1 MPKLKR
7 KSVSQRNVAM
17 RSLMRS
23 RRSAGDEGTD
33 CSVPDEGRDG
43 STDLLWS
50 VPDTA
55 ASAVRPS
62 GLGSVKQTEVQAC
75 LFKPSGSSVQ
85 ALKNRWRSSLPLKP
99 SGSSV
104 RADLLNDLLVELADE
119 ALVELPNVLPSRLPA
134 ENLVNDT
141 TEPENEKTC
150 VSGEVDNDSCFI
162 PQLVSSEVNQV
173 CTQLAEDCF
182 YTATPIIVESSK
194 MSYISI
200 VYGSFCQGDSRFSV
214 YSRGSQCTINS
225 LCALIYARYSNITAR
240 ETLDEV
246 LNVGDQLYQIVLHN
260 LKNSG
265 KFKHR
270 LLCLDEIP
278 DQVNV
283 LSRNVF
289 VQKSNVVSGVAV
301 ELPVNSALP
310 SLHQSLHTAFLNVQH
325 ILVMI
330 GAICSAVFVK
340 DDMFWLFDSH
350 SHGKH
355 GLSSPDGKSVLM
367 SFASLDD
374 LVIFLYAMYESMNID
389 LSCQFEILPLQFTVS
404 CVESSLF
411 FIANPEDE
419 VKDKEVQTTE
429 RKTKADSKKVSEDIL
444 KNNPLEVA
452 NCPTLPYASK
462 NIAYG
467 TFHQEHEQLNSYF
480 EDQHNKALKKGIGKN
495 NIKINQDICTKY
507 LDNCKEQ
514 ISLKTNK
521 RRVYMRKL
529 MQAKRAK
536 ETADE
541 RNARQ
546 YVEKQQK
553 EIARSDPL
561 KRDLERQKEKQQ
573 KEIARSDPL
582 KRDLER
588 QNEKQQKEIARSD
601 PQKRDLERQKE
612 KQQKEKARSDPQKRD
627 LERQKEKQQ
636 KEKARSDPQKRDL
649 ERQNEKQQ
657 KEIARSDPQ
666 KRDLERQ
673 KEKQQREIA
682 RSDPQNVT

>member
-17 RSLMRS
+17 RTLMRS

-62 GLGSVKQTEVQAC
+62 GLGSLKQTEVQAC
-75 LFKPSGSSVQ
+75 LFKPSGLSVQ
-85 ALKNRWRSSLPLKP
+85 NDLLYDLLY
-99 SGSSV
+99 
-104 RADLLNDLLVELADE
+104 DLLNDLLVELADE

-134 ENLVNDT
+134 ANLVNYT
-141 TEPENEKTC
+141 AEPENEKTC

-162 PQLVSSEVNQV
+162 PQHVSSEVNQV
-173 CTQLAEDCF
+173 CTQFAEDCF

-200 VYGSFCQGDSRFSV
+200 VNGSFCQGDSRFSV

-225 LCALIYARYSNITAR
+225 LCALIYARYTNITAR
-240 ETLDEV
+240 ESLDEV

-270 LLCLDEIP
+270 LLSLDEIP

-289 VQKSNVVSGVAV
+289 VQKSNVVSGFAV
-301 ELPVNSALP
+301 KLPVNSELP
-310 SLHQSLHTAFLNVQH
+310 SLHQSLYTAFLNVQH

-350 SHGKH
+350 SHGKY
-355 GLSSPDGKSVLM
+355 GLSRPDGKSVLM

-374 LVIFLYAMYESMNID
+374 LVVFLYAMYESMNID
-389 LSCQFEILPLQFTVS
+389 LSCQFEILPLQFTVP
-404 CVESSLF
+404 CVESSLT

-419 VKDKEVQTTE
+419 VKYTKIQTTE
-429 RKTKADSKKVSEDIL
+429 RKTKTVSEDIL

-452 NCPTLPYASK
+452 NCPTLPGPHASK

-480 EDQHNKALKKGIGKN
+480 EDQHNKALKKGISKN
-495 NIKINQDICTKY
+495 NIKINQDIICKKY

-541 RNARQ
+541 RHARQ

-553 EIARSDPL
+553 NS
-561 KRDLERQKEKQQ
+561 
-573 KEIARSDPL
+573 SF
-582 KRDLER
+582 
-588 QNEKQQKEIARSD
+588 
-601 PQKRDLERQKE
+601 
-612 KQQKEKARSDPQKRD
+612 
-627 LERQKEKQQ
+627 
-636 KEKARSDPQKRDL
+636 
-649 ERQNEKQQ
+649 
-657 KEIARSDPQ
+657 
-666 KRDLERQ
+666 
-673 KEKQQREIA
+673 
-682 RSDPQNVT
+682 